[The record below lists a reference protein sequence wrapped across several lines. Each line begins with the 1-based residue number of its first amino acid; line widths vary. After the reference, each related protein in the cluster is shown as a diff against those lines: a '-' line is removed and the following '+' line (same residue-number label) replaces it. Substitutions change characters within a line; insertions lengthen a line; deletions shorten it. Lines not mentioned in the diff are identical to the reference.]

1 MSKPDGTQELDEIEQ
16 VIRSVLTPN
25 SYIVPQEGIE
35 LTKAILDWHNK
46 QIEEAVLKGRI
57 LEASEINGRYFE
69 NNDVVHD
76 FLRERIR
83 LNEAERTRLRGDDE

>member
-1 MSKPDGTQELDEIEQ
+1 MTDNTQELDEIEQ

-46 QIEEAVLKGRI
+46 QIEEVLDRI
-57 LEASEINGRYFE
+57 EARKEQTIYADFE
-69 NNDVVHD
+69 SGSVEGWTGVPVSA
-76 FLRERIR
+76 I
-83 LNEAERTRLRGDDE
+83 EAERNKLKEK